1 MDDAGLLTQAEA
13 SKRLNCS
20 VEALSAYAKE
30 GRLEQVWLRDR
41 TMYRVIEP
49 GAVKP
54 EEVNVTLLLD
64 QNKDRGRLIQE
75 MDKRHAL
82 EQKELS
88 AEVGRVR
95 RSRLMCVI
103 AVELFIGVMVI
114 GTTVMRDQVAEARGR
129 EADMYY
135 GALHQEKQ
143 FNELKGEYDSLTGRI
158 DEQAKDLKA
167 AQLSYAKLEA
177 ELVIQDVKMAHARNR
192 ISQLTG
198 QL

>member
-82 EQKELS
+82 EQKELA

-103 AVELFIGVMVI
+103 AGELFIGVMVI

-143 FNELKGEYDSLTGRI
+143 FNELKGQYDSLTGRI

-192 ISQLTG
+192 ISQLAG
-198 QL
+198 QP

>member
-82 EQKELS
+82 EQKELA

-192 ISQLTG
+192 ISQLAG